1 MHNKFV
7 SKISNPLNVKPVNM
21 VPSLL
26 LKLVQLNNNNSNNKL
41 AKLNAKGNKL
51 VNSELSLLPKPM
63 HNKFVNKIS
72 NLKPKKANNNNNWPH
87 QKMKS
92 HLPAM

>member
-7 SKISNPLNVKPVNM
+7 SKISNPLNVKPVNT

-26 LKLVQLNNNNSNNKL
+26 LKLVQLNNSNNKL
-41 AKLNAKGNKL
+41 AKGNKL
-51 VNSELSLLPKPM
+51 VNSERSLLLKPM
-63 HNKFVNKIS
+63 HNKFVSKTS
-72 NLKPKKANNNNNWPH
+72 NLKLKKANNNNNWPH